1 MVKIIKQKPPQKMLP
16 DRKLQGFVW
25 KRNIGKAPWGY
36 VRSLYIFADILSWI
50 RATLPKLAF

>member
-36 VRSLYIFADILSWI
+36 VRSL
-50 RATLPKLAF
+50 